1 MHSVKSFYKKIS
13 ENRLIKALGPFS
25 VLIVIT
31 LIFSILT
38 PTFRTPANLASVGL
52 SASVYVILAMGMT
65 FVIISG
71 GIDLSLGSIVGLA
84 GAFCCIL
91 LKMQMPVWAAALG
104 GMLMG
109 MVCGAINGFMVTWM
123 GLLPFIATLGGQ
135 WIFRGVLLVM
145 SGGATVT
152 VRSDITKQVLD
163 DFIFLGS
170 GRILGIPVP
179 VYIFAVLGIALS
191 FLLKHTTYG
200 RSLYAIGSNPEAA
213 RMSGIHNNRIKFK
226 TYVLAGTLAGLSGV
240 LLAAR
245 MVSMTSGG
253 GNGYEFEGIFAT
265 VVGGTSMSGG
275 EGSVLGAICGA
286 FVVAILRNGL
296 NLNGINSFWQQV
308 ILGGIIVIAVYVDT
322 LRTRKAK

>member
-25 VLIVIT
+25 VLIVIIF
-31 LIFSILT
+31 IFSILT

-52 SASVYVILAMGMT
+52 SASVYVILAMGMS

-226 TYVLAGTLAGLSGV
+226 TYVLAGTLAGCP
-240 LLAAR
+240 ACCWRRAW
-245 MVSMTSGG
+245 
-253 GNGYEFEGIFAT
+253 YP
-265 VVGGTSMSGG
+265 
-275 EGSVLGAICGA
+275 
-286 FVVAILRNGL
+286 
-296 NLNGINSFWQQV
+296 
-308 ILGGIIVIAVYVDT
+308 
-322 LRTRKAK
+322 

>member
-1 MHSVKSFYKKIS
+1 
-13 ENRLIKALGPFS
+13 
-25 VLIVIT
+25 
-31 LIFSILT
+31 
-38 PTFRTPANLASVGL
+38 
-52 SASVYVILAMGMT
+52 MT

-84 GAFCCIL
+84 GAFCCML

-109 MVCGAINGFMVTWM
+109 MMCGAINGFMVTWM

-135 WIFRGVLLVM
+135 WIFRGLLLVM

-170 GRILGIPVP
+170 GRILSIPVP
-179 VYIFAVLGIALS
+179 VYIFAVLGVALS

-200 RSLYAIGSNPEAA
+200 RSLYCIGSNPEAA

>member
-38 PTFRTPANLASVGL
+38 PTFRTLGNLTSVGL

-84 GAFCCIL
+84 GAFCCML

-109 MVCGAINGFMVTWM
+109 MMCGAINGFMVTWM

-135 WIFRGVLLVM
+135 WIFRGLLLVM

-179 VYIFAVLGIALS
+179 VYIFAVLGVALS

-200 RSLYAIGSNPEAA
+200 RSLYCIGSNPE
-213 RMSGIHNNRIKFK
+213 
-226 TYVLAGTLAGLSGV
+226 
-240 LLAAR
+240 AAR